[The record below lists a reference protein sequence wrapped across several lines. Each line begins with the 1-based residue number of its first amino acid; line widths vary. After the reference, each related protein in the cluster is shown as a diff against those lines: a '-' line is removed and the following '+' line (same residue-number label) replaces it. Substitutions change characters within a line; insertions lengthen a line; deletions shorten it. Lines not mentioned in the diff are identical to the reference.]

1 MPVVDT
7 HLDDEILSS
16 IPDSHSANDR
26 ARDTRRS
33 TDDASHAVSQNKR
46 SNSSSGI
53 CRKSYE
59 SKVIRPLQNRRK
71 EHDCIKEITDETV
84 TMSSDKSTNE
94 CSSLLIPRSSDRSK
108 QKTLDTVDCHRSPS
122 VLLTPATTQN
132 KSKPSSIA
140 SLPVHNNSG
149 EHITLNS
156 TRRSG
161 ENIETMSQREPRAN
175 SLPTSYSSKRVSFAK
190 DIQSDLDSDND
201 LYFISDSEKSNLLS
215 KSNLSLPKQST
226 SKISVTKSNLKGNT
240 ISSKSISDSN
250 KSNVTCVDTGI
261 TEGNIDDF
269 KYLIGKI
276 HRDNED
282 YQRYVTDKV
291 YVDRESRNIVG
302 ERILILKDGRRNRSR
317 DPYPIHIRDIEE
329 MTRQYE
335 QESSPLAHQA
345 LIGNLLETTLSEEET
360 ATSTAVNNDANFCLQ
375 GELLEPDELTTEQ
388 FSRLLLSR
396 MRGDE
401 LVDYCLETNLGIAG
415 ILTPSTRKQAIN
427 SPQKELW
434 LEAERKEI
442 DSINNKKVLQP
453 AQRPHGKKLLRTKWV
468 YKIKYGAEGE
478 LSSYKVR
485 LVACGYSQVFGIDFD
500 ETYSPVIRLT
510 SMRLLFAI
518 SAQLGLKIHQMDVNT
533 AFLHADIQEEIYIT
547 PPDGFPLPKGMNC
560 FRLKKALYGLK
571 QAPREW
577 YNNMNAFLLS
587 ISFKRL
593 YGESCLYYREDKD
606 DGTICIISLYVD
618 DLLIAGSSQAII
630 TRVKNQLKEQYDMKD
645 LGVVRH
651 ILGCEVKHEEETGTS
666 YLTQF
671 QYTKKAIE
679 KFFGPDLKPC
689 DTPADVN
696 IILSKS
702 MSPKT
707 EEDRAKVKNI
717 PYREAVGTLLWLS
730 LGTRPDIS
738 YAVSQVAKYNDCYG
752 IKHWEAVKRIYR
764 YLKGSMDLG
773 LKYSST
779 NHSGEFLE
787 RFKSLRHLVDFK
799 KTIFRSMHQRK
810 ITDLD
815 ILEAIAFAD
824 SDLSRDIDSRR
835 SQTGFLFFLGSCLI
849 SWQSKQQAS
858 VALSSMEAENMS
870 ACACS
875 QEGIWL
881 KRLLEEFGCR
891 FSGPLTVFEDNMACI
906 FYSRNPGDHQRTKHI
921 DQKYH
926 FVREQVAA
934 GNIILQKIKTD
945 DNLADLFTKPLSKRE
960 FYNLIQYFMH
970 RVN

>member
-1 MPVVDT
+1 
-7 HLDDEILSS
+7 
-16 IPDSHSANDR
+16 
-26 ARDTRRS
+26 
-33 TDDASHAVSQNKR
+33 
-46 SNSSSGI
+46 
-53 CRKSYE
+53 
-59 SKVIRPLQNRRK
+59 
-71 EHDCIKEITDETV
+71 
-84 TMSSDKSTNE
+84 
-94 CSSLLIPRSSDRSK
+94 
-108 QKTLDTVDCHRSPS
+108 
-122 VLLTPATTQN
+122 
-132 KSKPSSIA
+132 
-140 SLPVHNNSG
+140 
-149 EHITLNS
+149 
-156 TRRSG
+156 
-161 ENIETMSQREPRAN
+161 
-175 SLPTSYSSKRVSFAK
+175 
-190 DIQSDLDSDND
+190 
-201 LYFISDSEKSNLLS
+201 
-215 KSNLSLPKQST
+215 
-226 SKISVTKSNLKGNT
+226 
-240 ISSKSISDSN
+240 
-250 KSNVTCVDTGI
+250 
-261 TEGNIDDF
+261 
-269 KYLIGKI
+269 
-276 HRDNED
+276 
-282 YQRYVTDKV
+282 
-291 YVDRESRNIVG
+291 
-302 ERILILKDGRRNRSR
+302 
-317 DPYPIHIRDIEE
+317 
-329 MTRQYE
+329 
-335 QESSPLAHQA
+335 
-345 LIGNLLETTLSEEET
+345 
-360 ATSTAVNNDANFCLQ
+360 
-375 GELLEPDELTTEQ
+375 
-388 FSRLLLSR
+388 
-396 MRGDE
+396 
-401 LVDYCLETNLGIAG
+401 
-415 ILTPSTRKQAIN
+415 
-427 SPQKELW
+427 
-434 LEAERKEI
+434 
-442 DSINNKKVLQP
+442 
-453 AQRPHGKKLLRTKWV
+453 
-468 YKIKYGAEGE
+468 
-478 LSSYKVR
+478 
-485 LVACGYSQVFGIDFD
+485 
-500 ETYSPVIRLT
+500 
-510 SMRLLFAI
+510 
-518 SAQLGLKIHQMDVNT
+518 
-533 AFLHADIQEEIYIT
+533 
-547 PPDGFPLPKGMNC
+547 
-560 FRLKKALYGLK
+560 
-571 QAPREW
+571 
-577 YNNMNAFLLS
+577 MNAFLLS

-630 TRVKNQLKEQYDMKD
+630 TRVKNRLKEHYDMKD

-696 IILSKS
+696 VILSKS

-752 IKHWEAVKRIYR
+752 IKHWEAVKRIFR

-799 KTIFRSMHQRK
+799 KTIFKSMHQRE